1 MNAGLPGLCR
11 KEAAMSTPRREKCD
25 GHRDFRRKTMK
36 NIAIGLFVILL
47 PIATSAAEPEP
58 SRFQLE
64 RSGDHFVRLD
74 RQTGA
79 MSLCEEKDGSLVCRM
94 AADERAAYESELDR
108 LSDRVTALENKS
120 VVSKALPSDAEI
132 DRSIGIMERWMRS
145 FMGIVKEFQSEDQG
159 NALPQKT

>member
-1 MNAGLPGLCR
+1 
-11 KEAAMSTPRREKCD
+11 
-25 GHRDFRRKTMK
+25 MK
-36 NIAIGLFVILL
+36 NITLSLVAILIPL
-47 PIATSAAEPEP
+47 AASAAEPDQ

-79 MSLCEEKDGSLVCRM
+79 MSLCEEKDGALVCRM

-120 VVSKALPSDAEI
+120 VVNKALPSDAEI

>member
-1 MNAGLPGLCR
+1 
-11 KEAAMSTPRREKCD
+11 
-25 GHRDFRRKTMK
+25 MK
-36 NIAIGLFVILL
+36 NITLSLAAILIPL
-47 PIATSAAEPEP
+47 AASAAEPDA

-79 MSLCEEKDGSLVCRM
+79 MSLCEEKDGALVCRV

-120 VVSKALPSDAEI
+120 VINKALPSDAEI

>member
-1 MNAGLPGLCR
+1 M
-11 KEAAMSTPRREKCD
+11 
-25 GHRDFRRKTMK
+25 KT
-36 NIAIGLFVILL
+36 IAIGLAAFLL
-47 PIATSAAEPEP
+47 PLGVFAAEPDA

-79 MSLCEEKDGSLVCRM
+79 MSLCEEKDGALVCRM
-94 AADERAAYESELDR
+94 AADERAAYEDELDR
-108 LSDRVTALENKS
+108 LSARVTALENKS
-120 VVSKALPSDAEI
+120 IVNKALPSDAEI

-159 NALPQKT
+159 NSLPQKT

>member
-1 MNAGLPGLCR
+1 
-11 KEAAMSTPRREKCD
+11 
-25 GHRDFRRKTMK
+25 
-36 NIAIGLFVILL
+36 
-47 PIATSAAEPEP
+47 
-58 SRFQLE
+58 
-64 RSGDHFVRLD
+64 
-74 RQTGA
+74 
-79 MSLCEEKDGSLVCRM
+79 M

>member
-1 MNAGLPGLCR
+1 
-11 KEAAMSTPRREKCD
+11 
-25 GHRDFRRKTMK
+25 MK
-36 NIAIGLFVILL
+36 NITLSLVAILIPL
-47 PIATSAAEPEP
+47 AASAAEPDQ

-79 MSLCEEKDGSLVCRM
+79 MSLCEEKDGALVCRM

-120 VVSKALPSDAEI
+120 IVNKALPSDAEI

>member
-1 MNAGLPGLCR
+1 
-11 KEAAMSTPRREKCD
+11 
-25 GHRDFRRKTMK
+25 MK
-36 NIAIGLFVILL
+36 NITLSLVAILIPL
-47 PIATSAAEPEP
+47 AASAAEPDA

-64 RSGDHFVRLD
+64 RSGDHLVRLD

-79 MSLCEEKDGSLVCRM
+79 MSLCEEKDGALVCRM

-120 VVSKALPSDAEI
+120 IVNKALPSDAEI

>member
-1 MNAGLPGLCR
+1 
-11 KEAAMSTPRREKCD
+11 
-25 GHRDFRRKTMK
+25 MK
-36 NIAIGLFVILL
+36 NITLSLALVLIPLAV
-47 PIATSAAEPEP
+47 SAAEPDS

-64 RSGDHFVRLD
+64 RSGDRFVRLD

-79 MSLCEEKDGSLVCRM
+79 MSLCEQKDGALVCRM
-94 AADERAAYESELDR
+94 AADERAAYEGELDR
-108 LSDRVTALENKS
+108 LADRVTALENKS
-120 VVSKALPSDAEI
+120 IVNKALPSDAEI

>member
-1 MNAGLPGLCR
+1 
-11 KEAAMSTPRREKCD
+11 
-25 GHRDFRRKTMK
+25 MK
-36 NIAIGLFVILL
+36 NITLSLVAILIPL
-47 PIATSAAEPEP
+47 AASAAEPDA

-79 MSLCEEKDGSLVCRM
+79 MSLCEEKDGALVCRM

-120 VVSKALPSDAEI
+120 VINKALPSDAEI

>member
-1 MNAGLPGLCR
+1 
-11 KEAAMSTPRREKCD
+11 
-25 GHRDFRRKTMK
+25 MK
-36 NIAIGLFVILL
+36 NITLSLVAILIPL
-47 PIATSAAEPEP
+47 AACAAEPDA

-64 RSGDHFVRLD
+64 RSGDHLVRLD

-79 MSLCEEKDGSLVCRM
+79 MSLCEEKDGALVCRM

-120 VVSKALPSDAEI
+120 IVNKALPSDAEI

>member
-1 MNAGLPGLCR
+1 
-11 KEAAMSTPRREKCD
+11 
-25 GHRDFRRKTMK
+25 MK
-36 NIAIGLFVILL
+36 NITLSLVAILIPL
-47 PIATSAAEPEP
+47 AASAAEPDA

-64 RSGDHFVRLD
+64 RGGDHFVRLD

-79 MSLCEEKDGSLVCRM
+79 MSLCEEKDGALVCRM

-120 VVSKALPSDAEI
+120 IVNKALPSDAEI